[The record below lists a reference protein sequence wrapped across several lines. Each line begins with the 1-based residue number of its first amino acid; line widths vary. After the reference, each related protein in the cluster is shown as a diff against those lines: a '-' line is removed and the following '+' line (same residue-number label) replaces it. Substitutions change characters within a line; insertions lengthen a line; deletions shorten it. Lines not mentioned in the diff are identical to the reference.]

1 MKEKLEIIKNDLIER
16 KEQLFA
22 WDILEKITRNVKE
35 EVVVNNYNLTTYFR
49 FKNAIKII
57 EELEKIEN
65 LDSQKEYLNSVLK
78 KALID
83 EKSWLSICEDNLF
96 SIKKQ
101 NVAYIN
107 VRNIIR
113 NLQELLKLYD
123 KKAIIICEKE
133 FIF

>member
-22 WDILEKITRNVKE
+22 WDILEKITCNLK
-35 EVVVNNYNLTTYFR
+35 EVVVNNYDLTTYFR

-65 LDSQKEYLNSVLK
+65 LDSQKEYLNSELK